1 MENLTIN
8 TMADVRCFFYFLM
21 VEMDLGHSFHPDTPI
36 EDYVNNQTGEPTF
49 EPRFA
54 FELQRQLEK
63 CFHVCRLK
71 KADIYELG
79 VELEVN
85 PPRPEKI
92 KGHKLRW
99 NGFWGKWQVTC
110 PAGTLGEFDKVADAL
125 DHIERNQ

>member
-36 EDYVNNQTGEPTF
+36 EDYVNLETGAPTF
-49 EPRFA
+49 EPTIA
-54 FELQRQLEK
+54 EALQNRLTE
-63 CFHVCRLK
+63 CFVVCSTLG
-71 KADIYELG
+71 ADIYELG

-99 NGFWGKWQVTC
+99 NGFWGKWQVQC